1 MTIVIIVIGLLA
13 ALFLVFGAVG
23 IRSRMIFVNPGALS
37 DRQIDTTVSIT
48 RQIMA
53 RARPGSAS
61 WARAAAKHKAA
72 LDEQMRRKG
81 EEPMSEVEIV
91 SPSPVAETRAKTKTK
106 TGRRKR

>member
-1 MTIVIIVIGLLA
+1 MTVVIIVIGLLTI
-13 ALFLVFGAVG
+13 LFLLFVAVG

-37 DRQIDTTVSIT
+37 DRQIDTTVAIT

-81 EEPMSEVEIV
+81 KEPMSEVEIV
-91 SPSPVAETRAKTKTK
+91 APTPKAKPKTKTN
-106 TGRRKR
+106 RKKR